1 MPETVHTG
9 DTAIIRLSV
18 KNYGLQSAKS
28 YAVRITMDNK
38 ELMNT
43 IVEQPLP
50 SMHEQ
55 AFETSIPTTIFD
67 EAGSRV
73 IKAEIIYT
81 LDEIPENNIAE
92 RILNVLISQAVAPEN
107 LLAEQTEKGIKLTW
121 NAPHET
127 TRPIT
132 EDFEDENIFV
142 PFSLGGVTETTHE
155 GSFGDWKIIDG
166 DGQVTDAWGA
176 VTYKNSA
183 KPHAWQ
189 VINPETVFGAN
200 IYDKDKAHSGN
211 QYLISF
217 CPVKGAAND
226 WLISP
231 ELPGVEQTIT
241 FYVKCLSLMYGDE
254 TYEVLYSTTDR
265 NIESFIKVENTEN
278 PNMDWTQR
286 FFTLPNKT
294 KYFAIH
300 HTATDAFG
308 LLLDDINYSVK
319 GDKVKKYN
327 IYLDKKLIATVEGE
341 NTTYIVNRPLTDG
354 DHLFSVTAIYG
365 DNIESAPVSIRTAVS
380 IIDSPHV
387 SNQNFTIYTVSG
399 KLVRKNSNSIKGL
412 RGVYIIDGKKIM
424 IR

>member
-1 MPETVHTG
+1 
-9 DTAIIRLSV
+9 
-18 KNYGLQSAKS
+18 
-28 YAVRITMDNK
+28 
-38 ELMNT
+38 MNT

-73 IKAEIIYT
+73 IKAEIIYAI
-81 LDEIPENNIAE
+81 DEIPENNIAE

-189 VINPETVFGAN
+189 VINPETV
-200 IYDKDKAHSGN
+200 
-211 QYLISF
+211 L
-217 CPVKGAAND
+217 V
-226 WLISP
+226 L
-231 ELPGVEQTIT
+231 T
-241 FYVKCLSLMYGDE
+241 FM
-254 TYEVLYSTTDR
+254 
-265 NIESFIKVENTEN
+265 I
-278 PNMDWTQR
+278 
-286 FFTLPNKT
+286 KT
-294 KYFAIH
+294 KLIRAI
-300 HTATDAFG
+300 
-308 LLLDDINYSVK
+308 
-319 GDKVKKYN
+319 N
-327 IYLDKKLIATVEGE
+327 I
-341 NTTYIVNRPLTDG
+341 
-354 DHLFSVTAIYG
+354 
-365 DNIESAPVSIRTAVS
+365 
-380 IIDSPHV
+380 
-387 SNQNFTIYTVSG
+387 
-399 KLVRKNSNSIKGL
+399 
-412 RGVYIIDGKKIM
+412 
-424 IR
+424 